1 MTTTGIWRA
10 LTPTEKVYADKE
22 IYVGYTVRASG
33 RLDLDALRTAYAAV
47 CRAHP
52 HLASRL
58 GTDEHGLVVVDA
70 GALPEV
76 QVHDGD
82 PDHPLTGVTLGQDRF
97 LSGLNVVRDG
107 DEASVTLVNHHCVAD
122 ADHSLA
128 VFARLWSC
136 YTDTVEGVPFDL
148 PRHRY
153 PMPLEVVL
161 GDRGF
166 QVNNPVV
173 RSPGAAVEPSP
184 DLRVLVRHVAQ
195 LRLTEAQT
203 TALAEFGRRHGV
215 TLNGLLSA
223 AILLVEAKTRDIP
236 LTDLVLRFTVNLR
249 NRVTPH
255 ITPTEGTNIVG
266 GGRFMV
272 PPGTTPTPVAIARVV
287 GDQLRTGLATGAI
300 QRSLLDMVDLVNHQN
315 PGEVPQ
321 EPPHPR
327 HVVISL
333 TNWGRIP
340 PMRTPTALTLTN
352 FQSTS
357 HIRESPA
364 HFTAARGYVASTFTG
379 RLGIDLAFPEKTAEQ
394 TQRVDDLHELLV
406 GLVEH
411 A

>member
-1 MTTTGIWRA
+1 MTTAGIWRA

-33 RLDLDALRTAYAAV
+33 SLDLDALRTAYAAV

-52 HLASRL
+52 QLASRL
-58 GTDEHGLVVVDA
+58 GTDEHGLVVVASDTP
-70 GALPEV
+70 PEV

-82 PDHPLTGVTLGQDRF
+82 PAHALAGVRLGQDRA

-107 DEASVTLVNHHCVAD
+107 DRASVTLVNHHCVAD

-128 VFARLWSC
+128 VFSRLWSC

-148 PRHRY
+148 PRHPY
-153 PMPLEVVL
+153 PRPLEALL
-161 GDRGF
+161 GERGF
-166 QVNNPVV
+166 QVNTPVAKT
-173 RSPGAAVEPSP
+173 PGATVEPSP

-203 TALAEFGRRHGV
+203 TALAEFGRRHEV

-223 AILLVEAKTRDIP
+223 AILLVEAQSRDIP

-255 ITPTEGTNIVG
+255 ITPTEGTNVVG

-272 PPGTTPTPVAIARVV
+272 PAGTTPTPVAIARVV
-287 GDQLRTGLATGAI
+287 ADQLRTGLADGSI
-300 QRSLLDMVDLVNHQN
+300 QRSLLDMVDLVNRQT

-321 EPPHPR
+321 ETPHPR
-327 HVVISL
+327 HVVVSL

-340 PMRTPTALTLTN
+340 PMRTPAALALTN
-352 FQSTS
+352 FQSAS

-364 HFTAARGYVASTFTG
+364 HFDAARGYVASTFGG

-394 TQRVDDLHELLV
+394 AQRIDDLRELLV
-406 GLVEH
+406 GLTQQG
-411 A
+411 